1 MRGLI
6 RNNQKLLNRI
16 LVGIDA
22 LVTIVALFFAW
33 WFRFESG
40 FLGQIDAATRLGLA
54 EYMLPLIYL
63 VPLILFMNYLFEL
76 YSSQRARRFTEE
88 FVSILKSNGASVLVV
103 MSILFFLKEVHYSR
117 IVLFLFFIINTILAT
132 GERLA
137 LRLILRHL
145 RSQGLNLK
153 YMLILG
159 AGSLGTSF
167 LKKIKEHKEY
177 GYEVFGFLDDDED
190 KLGTIIDGA
199 EVLGNIDLLPEV
211 ITEHQIDEVILALPL
226 GAYKRL
232 GFIINTCEK
241 FGVKTMII
249 PDYFD
254 FIPARPRVGDVDGI
268 PLIDIRHIPLDEPNN
283 KLLKRSFDIVFTLAV
298 LVLLSPVLIAIA
310 AGVKLSSPGP
320 VLFSQE
326 RVGIN
331 RRPFQMYKFRS
342 MKVSDPSTAD
352 TQWTVENDPRRTK
365 FGAFLRKT
373 SLDELPQFI
382 NVLKGDMSVVGPRPE
397 RPYFVEQFKEEIP
410 KYMIKHH
417 VRPGITGWAQVN
429 GWRGDTSI
437 EERIKCDLYYVENWR
452 FALDLK
458 IIVMTILNGFINK
471 NAY

>member
-6 RNNQKLLNRI
+6 RNNQSLLNRI
-16 LVGIDA
+16 LVGIDG
-22 LVTIVALFFAW
+22 LVTIAALFIAW
-33 WFRFESG
+33 WLRFESG
-40 FLGQIDAATRLGLA
+40 LLEQVDKGTRLGLT

-76 YSSQRARRFTEE
+76 YAPQRARRFTEE

-117 IVLFLFFIINTILAT
+117 IVLFLFFFTNTLLAT

-137 LRLILRHL
+137 LRLILRRL

-167 LKKIKEHKEY
+167 LRKIREHKEY

-190 KLGTIIDGA
+190 KQGTSIEGV
-199 EVLGNIDLLPEV
+199 EVLGNIDSLPEV
-211 ITEHQIDEVILALPL
+211 VTEHQIDEVILALPL
-226 GAYKRL
+226 GAYKRV

-268 PLIDIRHIPLDEPNN
+268 PLIDIRHVPLDEPNN
-283 KLLKRSFDIVFTLAV
+283 KLLKRSFDIVFSLAV
-298 LVLLSPVLIAIA
+298 LVLLSPVLIALA
-310 AGVKLSSPGP
+310 VGVKLSSPGP
-320 VLFSQE
+320 VFFGQE

-342 MKVSDPSTAD
+342 MKVSDPATAD

-365 FGAFLRKT
+365 FGTFLRKT

>member
-6 RNNQKLLNRI
+6 RNNQRLLNRF
-16 LVGIDA
+16 LVGIDG
-22 LVTIVALFFAW
+22 LVTIAALFLAW
-33 WFRFESG
+33 WLRFESG
-40 FLGQIDAATRLGLA
+40 LLEQVDKGTRLGLA

-63 VPLILFMNYLFEL
+63 VPFILFINYLFEM

-88 FVSILKSNGASVLVV
+88 FISILKSNGASVLVV

-117 IVLFLFFIINTILAT
+117 IVLFLFFLINTVLAT
-132 GERLA
+132 GERLT

-145 RSQGLNLK
+145 RGKGFNLK

-167 LKKIKEHKEY
+167 LRKIREHKEY
-177 GYEVFGFLDDDED
+177 GYEVYSFLDDDEN
-190 KLGTIIDGA
+190 KWGTTIDG
-199 EVLGNIDLLPEV
+199 VKVIGNINLLSQV
-211 ITEHQIDEVILALPL
+211 VTEHQIDEVILALPL
-226 GAYKRL
+226 GAYKRFR
-232 GFIINTCEK
+232 FIINTCEK
-241 FGVKTMII
+241 FGLKTMII

-268 PLIDIRHIPLDEPNN
+268 PLIDIRHVPLDEPNN
-283 KLLKRSFDIVFTLAV
+283 KLLKRSFDIVFS
-298 LVLLSPVLIAIA
+298 LVVLILISPLLITIA
-310 AGVKLSSPGP
+310 VGVKISSPGP
-320 VLFSQE
+320 IFFSQE
-326 RVGIN
+326 RVGID
-331 RRPFQMYKFRS
+331 RRLFQMYKFRT
-342 MKVSDPSTAD
+342 MKVSDQTTAD
-352 TQWTVENDPRRTK
+352 KQWTVENDPRRTT
-365 FGAFLRKT
+365 FGTFLRKT

-429 GWRGDTSI
+429 GWRGDTSL

-458 IIVMTILNGFINK
+458 IIFMTIINGFINK